1 MSSGNSRPGT
11 EASAR
16 SSASALPLGP
26 KHSGREEWAE
36 VARLFLRLGAT
47 SFGGPAA
54 HIGIMHHE
62 VVQRRRW
69 LSEGEFLDLI
79 GATNLIPGPNSTE
92 MAIHIGFRRAGWRGL
107 IAGGAGFILPATA
120 IVLALA
126 WAYARFGTKVEAAWL
141 LYGVKPVVIG
151 IIGQALWNL
160 GLKAVKSLPT
170 ALAGGLVLILYFF
183 RLNEILLLFAGG
195 LGVMAVMNFRRTI
208 KPAMG
213 LFLAPLAGSG
223 TPAIGAATFGLP
235 LLFLTFLKIGAVLY
249 GSGYVLFAFLR
260 ADLVTRFGWL
270 TDQQLVDAI
279 AVGQVTPG
287 PLFTSAT
294 FIGYILGGLP
304 GALLATLGIFLP
316 SFILVAASN
325 PLIPRLRR
333 SPWAGAFLDGVNAA
347 SLGLMAAVSWQLGQ
361 ASLIDVPTIVMA
373 LATFGILM
381 RLKINSAWL
390 VLAGGAIGLTSML
403 LGR

>member
-1 MSSGNSRPGT
+1 
-11 EASAR
+11 
-16 SSASALPLGP
+16 
-26 KHSGREEWAE
+26 

-69 LSEGEFLDLI
+69 LSEGEFLDLV

-92 MAIHIGFRRAGWRGL
+92 MAIHVGFRRAGWRGL
-107 IAGGAGFILPATA
+107 VAGGAGFILPATA

-160 GLKAVKSLPT
+160 GRKAVKSLPT
-170 ALAGGLVLILYFF
+170 TLAGGLVLALYFF
-183 RLNEILLLFAGG
+183 RVNEILLLFAGG
-195 LGVMAVMNFRRTI
+195 LGVMAAVNFRRTV
-208 KPAMG
+208 KPAIG
-213 LFLAPLAGSG
+213 LFLAPLTGSG
-223 TPAIGAATFGLP
+223 MPAIGAATFGLP

-294 FIGYILGGLP
+294 FIGYLLGGLP

-347 SLGLMAAVSWQLGQ
+347 SLGLMAAVSWQLGR
-361 ASLIDVPTIVMA
+361 ASLIDVPTIAMA

-390 VLAGGAIGLTSML
+390 VLAGGAIGLISML